1 MSWYGGN
8 ENDDEMTNGYLPSL
22 DGPQPESPGVAPLG
36 NSNAA
41 NFPKDESA
49 LNLVNSPS
57 VKQEFGL
64 SGPPIPPPRR
74 GLSKGLGR
82 AIPKFNK
89 SVGDIQWQTGETW
102 GVLIG
107 GIAIGMIALTAWNRA
122 TK

>member
-1 MSWYGGN
+1 MSWFGGS
-8 ENDDEMTNGYLPSL
+8 EHEEEMTNGYTPHFDAVQS
-22 DGPQPESPGVAPLG
+22 ESTGAAQLG
-36 NSNAA
+36 NSDAA

-49 LNLVNSPS
+49 LDLVNSPS

-64 SGPPIPPPRR
+64 AGPPIPPPRR
-74 GLSKGLGR
+74 GIGR

>member
-1 MSWYGGN
+1 MSWYG
-8 ENDDEMTNGYLPSL
+8 NDDPDKGEDEMTNGYMPDLPPTT
-22 DGPQPESPGVAPLG
+22 GANLG

-41 NFPKDESA
+41 NFPKDDSA
-49 LNLVNSPS
+49 MNLVNSAS

-64 SGPPIPPPRR
+64 GSPPIPPPRR
-74 GLSKGLGR
+74 GLGR
-82 AIPKFNK
+82 ALPKFNK
-89 SVGDIQWQTGETW
+89 TVGDIQWNTGETW

>member
-1 MSWYGGN
+1 MMSWFGVEDPDKR
-8 ENDDEMTNGYLPSL
+8 ENKITNGYMPDLPEQA
-22 DGPQPESPGVAPLG
+22 GAHRG

-49 LNLVNSPS
+49 MNLINSPS

-64 SGPPIPPPRR
+64 GSAPIPPPRR
-74 GLSKGLGR
+74 GLGR
-82 AIPKFNK
+82 ALPKFNK
-89 SVGDIQWQTGETW
+89 TVGDIQWNTGETW